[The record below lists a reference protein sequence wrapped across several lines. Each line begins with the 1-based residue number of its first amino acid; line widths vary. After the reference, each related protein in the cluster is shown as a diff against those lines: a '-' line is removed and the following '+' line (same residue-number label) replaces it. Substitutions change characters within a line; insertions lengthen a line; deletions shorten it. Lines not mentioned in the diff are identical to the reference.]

1 MNALAW
7 NAGLTDLYRLHH
19 AAVLAHAKRWVD
31 ASLAE
36 DVAQDVFFRVMKYKG
51 DQLEKVSRAYLLCIT
66 RNTALT
72 ARMTASRRARVD
84 RVKAEAIVSDNAGE
98 PTSPATAT
106 LNARWPTWL
115 EAAVATLPPRQREI
129 LTLTE
134 LRGLSEHQAGRSLD
148 ISRSAVSARKLS
160 ALSQIRGQAQA
171 ARLAA

>member
-19 AAVLAHAKRWVD
+19 AAVLAHARRWVD

-51 DQLEKVSRAYLLCIT
+51 HELEKVTRAYLLCIT

-72 ARMTASRRARVD
+72 ARMTAARRSRVD
-84 RVKAEAIVSDNAGE
+84 RTKAEGIIHAE
-98 PTSPATAT
+98 QTTPACPGTAVAAST
-106 LNARWPTWL
+106 WPSWL
-115 EAAVATLPPRQREI
+115 AAAVATLPPRQREI